1 MEQKSRPLV
10 VHHYY
15 PFGSGNIGDH
25 LVARALRA
33 SITKYFGPA
42 DFVDMPVNDCYRTGD
57 RPIGLRNDNIDRSNA
72 EADLVLVGGSNLL
85 EPRKRHHFA
94 PTGSD
99 SPSDWGVFTDRVSI
113 QRLRPPLLLAG
124 MGTGSSF
131 GKGIRRYSPRARE
144 EIRLLHSHAFATAVR
159 DEMTASRLSQIGVH
173 TECVGCPVTFLTDR
187 AITAGDSQQPLIVS
201 FPPSRIVRRFGG
213 KRFMRQAMTYIEWLR
228 AEGVRVVVTVHEA
241 ADLDTVH
248 DWVPRDT
255 EIFYSSKVEELVA
268 RYENC
273 RGVIGFR
280 LHAALL
286 GLGLGKPVVMI
297 GLDWRSLAAIQTLEL
312 QYYSI
317 RAFRWAQ
324 FLKLRLLTDTLLRG
338 NAALIGRLD
347 LAKARFSAR
356 YDAFFREAACRL
368 TGACGEQELSRLAP
382 HPAVLRSQSVPGS
395 NEKKV
400 A

>member
-1 MEQKSRPLV
+1 MEQNNRPLV

-15 PFGSGNIGDH
+15 PLGSGNIGDH

-33 SITKYFGPA
+33 SFAKYFGPA
-42 DFVDMPVNDCYRTGD
+42 DFVDMPVNDCYRAGD
-57 RPIGLRNDNIDRSNA
+57 RTIGLRDDNLDRSNA
-72 EADLVLVGGSNLL
+72 EADVVLIGGSNLL
-85 EPRKRHHFA
+85 EPRKQHHFA
-94 PTGSD
+94 ASGSD
-99 SPSDWGVFTDRVSI
+99 AQPDWGVFTGLASI
-113 QRLRPPLLLAG
+113 QRLRPPVLLAG

-144 EIRLLHSHAFATAVR
+144 EIRLLHARSVASAVR
-159 DEMTASRLSQIGVH
+159 DETTATRLAQIGVH
-173 TECVGCPVTFLTDR
+173 TECVGCPVTFFTDR
-187 AITAGDSQQPLIVS
+187 AITAGDPQQPLIVS

-213 KRFMRQAMTYIEWLR
+213 QRFMRQAMSYIEWLR
-228 AEGVRVVVTVHEA
+228 VAGVRVVVTVHEA

-248 DWVPRDT
+248 DWVPQGT
-255 EIFYSSKVEELVA
+255 ELFYSRDVDELVA

-286 GLGLGKPVVMI
+286 GLGLGKPVIMV
-297 GLDWRSLAAIQTLEL
+297 GVDWRSLAAIQTLGL

-324 FLKLRLLTDTLLRG
+324 FLKLRQLTDMLLRG
-338 NAALIGRLD
+338 SPALIGRLD

-382 HPAVLRSQSVPGS
+382 HPAVLRSQGMPGS
-395 NEKKV
+395 SEKKV